1 MDLTAKYHLQRE
13 SFNYLTPTEGQ
24 RFTNITLKRER
35 GLDLTLRGLDKS
47 YFARA
52 EL

>member
-24 RFTNITLKRER
+24 PFTNISLKPRR
-35 GLDLTLRGLDKS
+35 GLDLTLTGLEK
-47 YFARA
+47 
-52 EL
+52 ELFCQG